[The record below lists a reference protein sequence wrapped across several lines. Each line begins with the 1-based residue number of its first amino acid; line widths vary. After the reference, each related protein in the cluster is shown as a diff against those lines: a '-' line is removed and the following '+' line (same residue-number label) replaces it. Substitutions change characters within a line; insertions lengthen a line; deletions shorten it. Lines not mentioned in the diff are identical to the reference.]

1 MKTLYLLRHAKSS
14 WKDPRRDDF
23 DRPLS
28 KRGRAAAQDI
38 GKFLAEH
45 AIAPA
50 HILCS
55 PARRTRE
62 TLERAQ
68 KKWHRTTSIDYE
80 RSLYLADQASLA
92 EHLRR
97 LSDVLPSV
105 MLIGHNPGLQN
116 LALMIVGDDDPLRPQ
131 VNEKFPTGA
140 LLVLSLSIER
150 WRDVAPASGRI
161 ERLVLPRDL
170 GR

>member
-14 WKDPRRDDF
+14 WKGPRRDDF
-23 DRPLS
+23 DRPLG
-28 KRGRAAAQDI
+28 KRGRAAAQDM

-68 KKWHRTTSIDYE
+68 KKWHRTTSIEYE
-80 RSLYLADQASLA
+80 RSLYLADQASLV
-92 EHLRR
+92 EHVRR
-97 LSDVLPSV
+97 LSDVLPSA

-116 LALMIVGDDDPLRPQ
+116 LALLLVADDDPLRPRIS
-131 VNEKFPTGA
+131 EKFPTGA
-140 LLVLSLSIER
+140 LLVLSVSAER
-150 WRDVAPASGRI
+150 WRDLAPASGRI
-161 ERLVLPRDL
+161 ERLVVPRDL
-170 GR
+170 AR